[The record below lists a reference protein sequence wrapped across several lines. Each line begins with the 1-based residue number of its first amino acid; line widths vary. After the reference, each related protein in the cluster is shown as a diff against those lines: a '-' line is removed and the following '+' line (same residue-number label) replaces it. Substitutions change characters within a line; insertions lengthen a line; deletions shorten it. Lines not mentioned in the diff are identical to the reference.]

1 MDIQNKNRWEI
12 EMTMS
17 RRQALKAGAGAA
29 IAVGSTAQAPSLF
42 AQTGTL
48 IKKEIPSTGELI
60 TPVGIGTNR
69 YGVGD
74 SEDERAPLRDTM
86 ARFVELGGQVMDT
99 AAVYGTSEQ
108 VIGDLAQ
115 ELGIRDDLFLVTKTD
130 IRGQIQGEEG
140 LQMAF
145 DKLRTDMI
153 DGFLVHN
160 FANTASELAVMR
172 EWRAEGRI
180 RYIGASTSE
189 DRQHQD
195 MINLLEN
202 EEVTLIQ
209 INYSL
214 GDRESAERVLPL
226 AADMGVAVML
236 NVPFGGGFGR
246 SLFDAVEGQD
256 LPDFAADF
264 GAESWGQFFLKYSIS
279 HPAVTVAIP
288 GTRQVQHVNDN
299 IGAAMGRL
307 LEPAERRR
315 MEQWFDSL

>member
-1 MDIQNKNRWEI
+1 
-12 EMTMS
+12 MTIS
-17 RRQALKAGAGAA
+17 RRDAIRAGAGT
-29 IAVGSTAQAPSLF
+29 AVALGASAGAPALF
-42 AQTGTL
+42 AQSGDL
-48 IKKEIPSTGELI
+48 IRKTIPASGEMI

-69 YGVGD
+69 YSV
-74 SEDERAPLRDTM
+74 SEAEEERAPLRDTM
-86 ARFVELGGQVMDT
+86 ARFVEIGGQVMDT
-99 AAVYGTSEQ
+99 AAVYGTSEI
-108 VIGDLAQ
+108 VIGDLAR

-145 DKLRTDMI
+145 DRLQTDMI

-172 EWRAEGRI
+172 EWQADGRI
-180 RYIGASTSE
+180 RYIGASTSS
-189 DRQHQD
+189 DNQHEQ

-202 EEVTLIQ
+202 EEVQLIQ
-209 INYSL
+209 VNYSL

-226 AADMGVAVML
+226 AQDKGVAVMI
-236 NVPFGGGFGR
+236 NVPFGGSFGGA
-246 SLFDAVEGQD
+246 SLWNAVEGLE

-264 GAESWGQFFLKYSIS
+264 GAESWGQFFLKYIIS

-288 GTRQVQHVNDN
+288 GTRQVRHVNDN
-299 IGAAMGRL
+299 IGAARGRL
-307 LEPAERRR
+307 LEASERRR

>member
-1 MDIQNKNRWEI
+1 
-12 EMTMS
+12 MTIS

-29 IAVGSTAQAPSLF
+29 VALGASAQAPNLF
-42 AQTGTL
+42 AQSGSL
-48 IKKEIPSTGELI
+48 IKKTIPSSGEMI
-60 TPVGIGTNR
+60 TPIGIGTNR

-86 ARFVELGGQVMDT
+86 ARFVEIGGQVMDT
-99 AAVYGTSEQ
+99 AAVYGTSET
-108 VIGDLAQ
+108 VIGDLAS
-115 ELGIRDDLFLVTKTD
+115 ELGIREDLFLVTKTD
-130 IRGQIQGEEG
+130 IRGQVEGEVG

-145 DKLRTDMI
+145 EKLQTDMI

-172 EWRAEGRI
+172 EWQAQGKI
-180 RYIGASTSE
+180 RYIGGSTSL
-189 DRQHQD
+189 DDQHQL
-195 MINLLEN
+195 MIDLLEN
-202 EEVTLIQ
+202 EEVQLIQ
-209 INYSL
+209 VNYSL
-214 GDRESAERVLPL
+214 GDRESADRVLPL
-226 AADMGVAVML
+226 AADKGVAVML

-246 SLFDAVEGQD
+246 SLFDAVDGMD

-288 GTRQVQHVNDN
+288 GTRQVRHVNDN
-299 IGAAMGRL
+299 IGAATGRL
-307 LEPAERRR
+307 LDAGERRR